1 MLFLGIVLLG
11 LIGWFRIP
19 VELMPALSGDQLYVR
34 FFRPGSEPEVVEREI
49 LLRLEARIQEL
60 PGVEE
65 TWAQVRGSMGS
76 FRIRFEPGTDLKVR
90 ELEMQRLAADLV
102 RDQPRGTSITVSAR
116 DLEAMSRF
124 VMLIQVVGG
133 EDRNSLRDVVD
144 ERVLPRIAALG
155 GVSQVMASGGAS
167 RELTVWID
175 TDKCAAAGVTT
186 REITEVVTRTV
197 QRLRYL
203 GGVEDEAGRTT
214 LMLDGRPG
222 GVSSIGDIRIA
233 ADRPVMLRHVA
244 AVEMGAGREEYMFRV
259 NGKPSVGLVIFQ
271 EEGANLVSLGR
282 QLRRRL
288 DELRDEF
295 RPYGIDFVVGFDA
308 ADTVEEQLDRLKKL
322 ALTGFGVALLVLFL
336 FLREIRAV
344 AVVAVAVPVSLLA
357 AVAML
362 FVGGWTL
369 NLITLFGLAVGI
381 GMLVDNSIVVYE
393 AVQRRLERGADADL
407 AAEDGIRN
415 TVRAILAASVTNA
428 VVFLPVAMAVEDTLV
443 RNVLKLIAVAI
454 LLPLAASLLGG
465 SCFRGCSR

>member
-1 MLFLGIVLLG
+1 
-11 LIGWFRIP
+11 
-19 VELMPALSGDQLYVR
+19 
-34 FFRPGSEPEVVEREI
+34 
-49 LLRLEARIQEL
+49 
-60 PGVEE
+60 
-65 TWAQVRGSMGS
+65 
-76 FRIRFEPGTDLKVR
+76 
-90 ELEMQRLAADLV
+90 
-102 RDQPRGTSITVSAR
+102 
-116 DLEAMSRF
+116 MSRF
-124 VMLIQVVGG
+124 VMLIQVAGG
-133 EDRNSLRDVVD
+133 DDRNSLRDLVD

-175 TDKCAAAGVTT
+175 PDRCAAAGVTT

-203 GGVEDEAGRTT
+203 GGVEDEAGRTS

-222 GVSSIGDIRIA
+222 GLISIGDIRVA
-233 ADRPVMLRHVA
+233 ANRPVLLRHVA
-244 AVEMGAGREEYMFRV
+244 QVEMGTGREDFMFRV
-259 NGKPSVGLVIFQ
+259 NGKPSVGLVVFQ

-288 DELRDEF
+288 EELRDEF
-295 RPYGIDFVVGFDA
+295 RPYGVDFIVGFDA
-308 ADTVEEQLDRLKKL
+308 AETVQEQLDRLKRL

-357 AVAML
+357 AVALL

-393 AVQRRLERGADADL
+393 AVQRRLERGAGADQ
-407 AAEDGIRN
+407 AAAAGGI
-415 TVRAILAASVTNA
+415 AAGGGGSGA
-428 VVFLPVAMAVEDTLV
+428 AAGAPVGGARGPRPSRT
-443 RNVLKLIAVAI
+443 AVAA
-454 LLPLAASLLGG
+454 PRGVGRPGAARPRSRAFFGGAQGGAAPARRLAGG
-465 SCFRGCSR
+465 CDRRGAVHDHRGGAVGVGEYRDPGAARGG